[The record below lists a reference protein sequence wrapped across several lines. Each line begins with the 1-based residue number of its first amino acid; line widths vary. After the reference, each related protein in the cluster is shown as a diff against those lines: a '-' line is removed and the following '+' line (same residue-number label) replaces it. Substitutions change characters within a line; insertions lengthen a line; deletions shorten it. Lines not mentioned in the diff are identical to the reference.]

1 MSLSEW
7 FFFLFFFSSSHNWQ
21 QLPRLPWLHFSLLK
35 LLASR
40 TPLLFKD
47 SCSHFKSFLA
57 VRNQFWRGVRAWNGC
72 GQCWKGNEIKPCL
85 RLWERENP
93 PEQWG
98 LNECIKTV
106 LIPLHHVC
114 PQGTCSRSPEFYL
127 RLIFNRSWQRCQ
139 RHEVKK
145 KLFFLCCF
153 SSKKATPGTCRFP
166 SFAYF
171 ATVARCQV
179 SLGLSKFCSGLF
191 QGKGSPACTAHPSQG
206 CRWFISEWLSDVDKL
221 SCFTL
226 LELEL
231 LKYNQN

>member
-1 MSLSEW
+1 MIFLS
-7 FFFLFFFSSSHNWQ
+7 FFFSSSHNWQ

-145 KLFFLCCF
+145 KNFFF
-153 SSKKATPGTCRFP
+153 SAVFHQRKPHQGHVGFLPLPTLPPWPDVRYPLGYPSSALDCSREKGPLPVLPTLLKA
-166 SFAYF
+166 
-171 ATVARCQV
+171 VD
-179 SLGLSKFCSGLF
+179 GLF
-191 QGKGSPACTAHPSQG
+191 QYDCQML
-206 CRWFISEWLSDVDKL
+206 I
-221 SCFTL
+221 
-226 LELEL
+226 
-231 LKYNQN
+231 N